1 MGHTSDL
8 MMIFKGGSRISSQV
22 GPTTSPRLESRWVGV
37 DIVYIYFKNDYYSIY
52 IYVFYL
58 LSLWYSRADPG
69 FQVRWA
75 QRPLPDW
82 KVGGWVWI
90 LFTYISKTIIIVYI
104 YMYFKVSGSY
114 FRLDDDI
121 QGRIQDFKS
130 GGPNDLSQ
138 IGKSVGGCGYCLHIF
153 QKRLL

>member
-1 MGHTSDL
+1 
-8 MMIFKGGSRISSQV
+8 MIFKGGSRISSQV

-52 IYVFYL
+52 IYV
-58 LSLWYSRADPG
+58 
-69 FQVRWA
+69 
-75 QRPLPDW
+75 
-82 KVGGWVWI
+82 
-90 LFTYISKTIIIVYI
+90 
-104 YMYFKVSGSY
+104 FKVSGSY